1 MKDLNKKYLLIFII
15 CIIGIISVTI
25 LSVSMGTKTISKEV
39 VYDAIFKFD
48 ESNVDHIIIRNNRL
62 PRAISV
68 LCCGRI
74 LSCSWI
80 HYARYNKKLFSFSI
94 SYGSK

>member
-62 PRAISV
+62 PRAIAV
-68 LCCGRI
+68 LVVI
-74 LSCSWI
+74 LSCSWFN
-80 HYARYNKKLFSFSI
+80 YARYNKKLFSFSI